1 MLDDILMETPA
12 FQEISRRAEEKGI
25 EKGIE
30 KGLREAIVSL
40 VQARFSS
47 PGLTRIAR
55 IQVEDIHDVA
65 FLQELVA
72 KIGTAQTLEQVQ
84 NLLLN
89 LPVTENNHH

>member
-12 FQEISRRAEEKGI
+12 FQEISRKAE
-25 EKGIE
+25 E
-30 KGLREAIVSL
+30 KGLREAIISL

-72 KIGTAQTLEQVQ
+72 KLARLKHWRKCKICF
-84 NLLLN
+84 
-89 LPVTENNHH
+89 